1 MTKEEFLALMS
12 RYYDEMGI
20 GNDCVLEHSLDEQTQ
35 TLRVHVLSD
44 AELESLAGHCA
55 DPLRRAWE
63 KCATGTFCSPQCD
76 ECLWADCCEDA
87 HGDISGC
94 PDFTQREGDD
104 W

>member
-20 GNDCVLEHSLDEQTQ
+20 GNDCVLEQSLDEQTQ

-55 DPLRRAWE
+55 E
-63 KCATGTFCSPQCD
+63 QCD